1 MPLRPIEARR
11 EGFVGRVRRVLLVDE
26 VGDSMEGLE
35 HLVVAHDAGMTPVG
49 NVLAGDATGR
59 ANFHELHALAVR
71 HLPGREHGWEGEGA
85 GMGWVWGRGVGVGEE
100 EGVGTGEV

>member
-35 HLVVAHDAGMTPVG
+35 HLLVAHDAVMTPVG
-49 NVLAGDATGR
+49 NVLAGDAKGR
-59 ANFHELHALAVR
+59 AIFHELHALEVR
-71 HLPGREHGWEGEGA
+71 HLQGREHGWEGEGA
-85 GMGWVWGRGVGVGEE
+85 GMGWGLGKGWV
-100 EGVGTGEV
+100 